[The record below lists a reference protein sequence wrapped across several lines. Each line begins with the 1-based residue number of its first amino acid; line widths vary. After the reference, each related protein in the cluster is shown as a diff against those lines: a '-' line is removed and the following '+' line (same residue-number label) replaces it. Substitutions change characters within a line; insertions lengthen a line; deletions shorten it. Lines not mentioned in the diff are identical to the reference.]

1 MDVTLTLT
9 RYQAELV
16 RRALDA
22 HAENLDDFVDHGH
35 ITPKELRSATFERH
49 QVNIINDRIIDE
61 LNKQ

>member
-9 RYQAELV
+9 RYQAELI

-22 HAENLDDFVDHGH
+22 FADSLEDFIEHGH
-35 ITPKELRSATFERH
+35 ITPKELHCATFERH